1 MPSPGRS
8 NVRSRGRGGGAGR
21 GRGGGASGRKGAGVG
36 SESKSRNLQEWE
48 HVGEDEE
55 MDRLMRRMQ
64 SFDAP
69 TDEEMDDDEESDE
82 SDQADER
89 TARRKQMERENED
102 ESSSEGDFE
111 QDSDSQS
118 EAEDDD
124 SEEEDEAGSED
135 EDDAKLERVRRE
147 LAEVPFDQ
155 LIEIQQ
161 SVGMKKFHSN
171 YRGARNMD
179 SGAASDTSDVADFA
193 PKKKTKY
200 LSARDIERG
209 EKSSGKLIRPAKRAN
224 KNMPL
229 EVTSKRAVTRKRDV
243 VELPKNKSRDPRFD
257 PLAGKLNEGLFDS
270 SYGFLRDYE
279 QSEIEMLKKQII
291 TEKNPEIK
299 MQMQET
305 LTSMTSRMQARKTKE
320 KRKALLKDWKKKE
333 AALVQQGKKPWQLKN
348 SDIKKMELVEKYKS
362 MKSKDVE
369 KLLEK
374 RRKKNATKERRFLP
388 YARRSAQ

>member
-1 MPSPGRS
+1 
-8 NVRSRGRGGGAGR
+8 
-21 GRGGGASGRKGAGVG
+21 
-36 SESKSRNLQEWE
+36 
-48 HVGEDEE
+48 
-55 MDRLMRRMQ
+55 MRRMQ

-69 TDEEMDDDEESDE
+69 TDDEEDDGDSDK

-89 TARRKQMERENED
+89 AARRKEMQDENEEED
-102 ESSSEGDFE
+102 ESSSERDFE

-118 EAEDDD
+118 EEEDED
-124 SEEEDEAGSED
+124 SEEEDEGQGRSED
-135 EDDAKLERVRRE
+135 EEDAQLERLRRE

-171 YRGARNMD
+171 YRGGRSTK
-179 SGAASDTSDVADFA
+179 SGAASDTSEAA
-193 PKKKTKY
+193 EPGLQKTKFV
-200 LSARDIERG
+200 SARDIERG
-209 EKSSGKLIRPAKRAN
+209 ENKSGTLVRPAKRAN

-279 QSEIEMLKKQII
+279 QSEMEMLKKQIV
-291 TEKNPEIK
+291 TEKDPEVK
-299 MQMQET
+299 AQMQET
-305 LTSMTSRMQARKTKE
+305 LTSMTSRMQARKTKD

-333 AALVQQGKKPWQLKN
+333 AALVQQGKKPWQLKS

-362 MKSKDVE
+362 MKGKDVE

-388 YARRSAQ
+388 YARRSAQQ